1 MVPSDAPTNNALCG
15 STDPDGGPEAQVSRP
30 SAQGPCKKAYRAPEL
45 VRFGDVAELTRGGSA
60 TLSKDAFMM
69 SQTMM

>member
-1 MVPSDAPTNNALCG
+1 MVPSDASTNNAPPG
-15 STDPDGGPEAQVSRP
+15 STDAARGPEAP
-30 SAQGPCKKAYRAPEL
+30 AQPRAGKKAYRAPEL

-60 TLSKDAFMM
+60 ALAKDAFMM